1 MQKTVIYYNE
11 NEVIEGKGSKEDI
24 KNGYNLWIDLINPT
38 PSELSTLEE
47 SFHIDHKAVEKI
59 DKQKTKK
66 AQVMMF
72 NNHKFTV
79 FLSLRFNTIH
89 HLETNAIYFLSGNG
103 WLITIHPEEVDLLT
117 KGRIMFSEGKRILGS
132 SVDALYYSFLSS
144 MVETY
149 EQILTAIEL
158 EVIEVEKKAQHNPS
172 KNVLEY
178 LDLLSR
184 QIIILRRHFWHAR
197 HIINYHTHMEE
208 DKDDIKYLKI
218 VYDDINQ
225 LIELVQS
232 YQDTIN
238 STRETFSSSISLQT
252 NDVMRVLTIFSTIIL
267 PLSLL
272 ISILSLQ
279 GFDLNN
285 LTTIPKYFYFLV
297 VLMFGITFLS
307 LFIFWKKKWIFSNE
321 KTLIDNKDSDKKKDH
336 NNK

>member
-89 HLETNAIYFLSGNG
+89 HLVTNAIYFLSGNG

-172 KNVLEY
+172 KNVEY

-297 VLMFGITFLS
+297 VLMFGITFIS
-307 LFIFWKKKWIFSNE
+307 LCIFWKKRWIFS
-321 KTLIDNKDSDKKKDH
+321 KDITVGG
-336 NNK
+336 

>member
-11 NEVIEGKGSKEDI
+11 NEVIQGKGSKEDI

-79 FLSLRFNTIH
+79 FLYLKFNTIKN
-89 HLETNAIYFLSGNG
+89 LESYSIYFLSGNG

-285 LTTIPKYFYFLV
+285 LTTIPKYF
-297 VLMFGITFLS
+297 S
-307 LFIFWKKKWIFSNE
+307 LWY
-321 KTLIDNKDSDKKKDH
+321 
-336 NNK
+336 

>member
-1 MQKTVIYYNE
+1 MQKTIICYNE
-11 NEVIEGKGSKEDI
+11 NKVIEKKEFGEEI
-24 KNGYNLWIDLINPT
+24 KKNNKIWIDIVNPT
-38 PSELSTLEE
+38 SAEISSLEQRFNLE
-47 SFHIDHKAVEKI
+47 QKAVTKI
-59 DKQKTKK
+59 EQKSKK
-66 AQVMMF
+66 PQVMIF

-79 FLSLRFNTIH
+79 FLYLKFNTIKN
-89 HLETNAIYFLSGNG
+89 LESHPIYFLAGEG
-103 WLITIHPEEVDLLT
+103 WLITIHSEEVDLLT
-117 KGRIMFSEGKRILGS
+117 KGRIMFSEGKRILES
-132 SVDALYYSFLSS
+132 SIDALYYSFLSS

-149 EQILTAIEL
+149 EQILTAVEL
-158 EVIEVEKKAQHNPS
+158 EVIEVEKKAQNNPS

-197 HIINYHTHMEE
+197 HVINYHTNMEE
-208 DKDDIKYLKI
+208 DTDDIKYLRI

-238 STRETFSSSISLQT
+238 STRDTLSNSISLQL

-285 LTTIPKYFYFLV
+285 LTTIPKYFYLLLLV
-297 VLMFGITFLS
+297 MFGITMIS
-307 LFIFWKKKWIFSNE
+307 LYIFWKKGWILSKE
-321 KTLIDNKDSDKKKDH
+321 ITVGK
-336 NNK
+336 

>member
-285 LTTIPKYFYFLV
+285 LTTIPKYF
-297 VLMFGITFLS
+297 S
-307 LFIFWKKKWIFSNE
+307 LWY
-321 KTLIDNKDSDKKKDH
+321 
-336 NNK
+336 

>member
-117 KGRIMFSEGKRILGS
+117 KGRIMLEGKRILGS

-285 LTTIPKYFYFLV
+285 LTTIPKYF
-297 VLMFGITFLS
+297 S
-307 LFIFWKKKWIFSNE
+307 LWY
-321 KTLIDNKDSDKKKDH
+321 
-336 NNK
+336 

>member
-1 MQKTVIYYNE
+1 MMMIQCKKLYCYNE
-11 NEVIEGKGSKEDI
+11 NEVIERKESSEDI
-24 KNGYNLWIDLINPT
+24 KNGYKVWIDTVNPT
-38 PSELSTLEE
+38 TTEIFDLRQRFNLEQ
-47 SFHIDHKAVEKI
+47 KAVSKME
-59 DKQKTKK
+59 QKTKK

-158 EVIEVEKKAQHNPS
+158 EVIEVEKKAHYNPS

-252 NDVMRVLTIFSTIIL
+252 NDVMRILTIFSTIIL

-285 LTTIPKYFYFLV
+285 LNNLPKYFSLLV
-297 VLMFGITFLS
+297 TLMVSITAIS
-307 LFIFWKKKWIFSNE
+307 LFIFWKKGWIFYKEQTIIN
-321 KTLIDNKDSDKKKDH
+321 DKDTY

>member
-1 MQKTVIYYNE
+1 
-11 NEVIEGKGSKEDI
+11 
-24 KNGYNLWIDLINPT
+24 
-38 PSELSTLEE
+38 
-47 SFHIDHKAVEKI
+47 
-59 DKQKTKK
+59 
-66 AQVMMF
+66 MMF

-285 LTTIPKYFYFLV
+285 LNNLPKYFSLLV
-297 VLMFGITFLS
+297 TLMVSITAIS
-307 LFIFWKKKWIFSNE
+307 LFIFWKKNGYFLTKRHLLTIKIVIKKRTIIISKE
-321 KTLIDNKDSDKKKDH
+321 KREIEATGRFKMQIV
-336 NNK
+336 